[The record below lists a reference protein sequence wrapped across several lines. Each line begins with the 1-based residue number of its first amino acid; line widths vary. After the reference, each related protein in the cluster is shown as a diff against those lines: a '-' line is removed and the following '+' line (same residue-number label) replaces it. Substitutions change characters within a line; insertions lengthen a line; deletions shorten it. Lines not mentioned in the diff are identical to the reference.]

1 VFHDISISLIED
13 GATPN
18 IMSAR
23 AYSVVPPG
31 LDGIAIFTAQGAVS
45 FRATPQVVAIVAR
58 LIDNLKKSSDI
69 EGSGDDVRCCI
80 LSVDMHY
87 MKAESL
93 HEVLDRLEI
102 KLRHE
107 ARQARQVC

>member
-1 VFHDISISLIED
+1 MEQLPTSCRSELT
-13 GATPN
+13 AWC
-18 IMSAR
+18 
-23 AYSVVPPG
+23 PPG

-58 LIDNLKKSSDI
+58 LIDNLKKSGDI
-69 EGSGDDVRCCI
+69 EGSGDDVRCCT

-102 KLRHE
+102 KIRHE
-107 ARQARQVC
+107 ARQARQMC